1 MSLFCQNKLSLIIYW
16 GTILEPLWIRK
27 AVEKINLKTQFFV
40 PLLLLMESV
49 CALQGFN
56 FGTPY

>member
-27 AVEKINLKTQFFV
+27 AVEKIDLKTQFSCA
-40 PLLLLMESV
+40 SV
-49 CALQGFN
+49 APNGISLCIAGI
-56 FGTPY
+56 